1 MANNHRDLDSTL
13 HELLQRVASLEAKVK
28 DVDARLT
35 SVEDKIDKIVEMLI
49 AQKNGMI
56 RFIVGTFVTIIIII
70 LSFIATLFGLGW
82 KPPTLSP

>member
-1 MANNHRDLDSTL
+1 VANNHRDLDSTL
-13 HELLQRVASLEAKVK
+13 YELLQRVASLEAKVK

-82 KPPTLSP
+82 KPPTP

>member
-1 MANNHRDLDSTL
+1 MTNNHRDLDSTL
-13 HELLQRVASLEAKVK
+13 YELLQRVASLEAKVK

-35 SVEDKIDKIVEMLI
+35 NVEDKIDKIVEMLI

-82 KPPTLSP
+82 KPPTP